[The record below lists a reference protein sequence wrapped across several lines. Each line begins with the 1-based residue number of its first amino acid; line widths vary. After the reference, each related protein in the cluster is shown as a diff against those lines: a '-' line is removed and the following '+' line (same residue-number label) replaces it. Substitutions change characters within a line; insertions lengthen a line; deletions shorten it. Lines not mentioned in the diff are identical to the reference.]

1 MYPPLHFPLS
11 LSWSAYLDH
20 VSTLCAE
27 QTRVLLSLPLEPDP
41 CALPLLQPQWL
52 LGSPLPLSNADVMCV
67 SAPPFFIAFSLCIPG
82 PGVDAGDLE
91 AEVPRARVLALPL
104 GPGADAVA
112 VRLALL
118 PPAAVRPAVV
128 EVEPPA
134 RHVQLG
140 PGHACS
146 WGEGEVGSSV
156 GSGLLACLPRFM

>member
-1 MYPPLHFPLS
+1 MRLAPLTTSVAIREPPPLIQRRRQACFRAPLFIS
-11 LSWSAYLDH
+11 L
-20 VSTLCAE
+20 
-27 QTRVLLSLPLEPDP
+27 
-41 CALPLLQPQWL
+41 
-52 LGSPLPLSNADVMCV
+52 
-67 SAPPFFIAFSLCIPG
+67 SLCIPG

-140 PGHACS
+140 TGHACS
-146 WGEGEVGSSV
+146 WGEVGSSV
-156 GSGLLACLPRFM
+156 GSGLLVFPGLCKAIMIWDSNQP